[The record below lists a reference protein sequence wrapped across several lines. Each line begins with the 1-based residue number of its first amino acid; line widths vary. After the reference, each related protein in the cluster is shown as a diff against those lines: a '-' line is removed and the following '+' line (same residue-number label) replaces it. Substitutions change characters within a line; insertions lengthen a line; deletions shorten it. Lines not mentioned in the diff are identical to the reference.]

1 MADGIKPKEAASLL
15 LKEQEALKRKVK
27 AGRVL
32 NASERAIL
40 SQIASTSE
48 GTSAPE
54 TWAKNKVELASALG
68 VNRKTVDRWFEEPDH
83 PEAISNG
90 RYNIA
95 EWKTWAEAHGKKLG
109 DPAPSQAAL
118 KARQL
123 LLQNQLLQDKIDVN
137 RRKLVQVDDV
147 LKMGAGL
154 AAAVRKVAATLPS
167 MAQSLVGCELHEIEK
182 LLTQKE
188 DEIVDQLLSLKD
200 EIADLQEQEVPALQE
215 ED

>member
-1 MADGIKPKEAASLL
+1 MPEGIKPDEAAALL
-15 LKEQEALKRKVK
+15 LKEQEALKKKVK

-32 NASERAIL
+32 TASERAIV
-40 SQIASTSE
+40 SQIASTSD
-48 GTSAPE
+48 APKSE
-54 TWAKNKVELASALG
+54 VWAKNKVELASALG
-68 VNRKTVDRWFEEPDH
+68 VNRKTIERWFEEPDH
-83 PEAISNG
+83 PEAASNG

-137 RRKLVQVDDV
+137 RKNLVRVDDV
-147 LKMGAGL
+147 VKMGASL
-154 AAAVRKVAATLPS
+154 AAAVRKVAASLPS
-167 MAQSLVGCELHEIEK
+167 MAQSLVGCELREIEK

-188 DEIVDQLLSLKD
+188 DEIVDQLLTLNEDMVS
-200 EIADLQEQEVPALQE
+200 LQEQEVPALQDDE
-215 ED
+215 

>member
-1 MADGIKPKEAASLL
+1 MPEGIKPDEAAALL
-15 LKEQEALKRKVK
+15 LKEQEALKKKVK

-32 NASERAIL
+32 TASERAIV
-40 SQIASTSE
+40 SQIASTSD
-48 GTSAPE
+48 APKSE
-54 TWAKNKVELASALG
+54 VWAKNKVELASALG
-68 VNRKTVDRWFEEPDH
+68 VNRKTIERWFEEPDH
-83 PEAISNG
+83 PEAASNG

-137 RRKLVQVDDV
+137 RKNLVRVDDV
-147 LKMGAGL
+147 VKMGASL
-154 AAAVRKVAATLPS
+154 AAAVRKVAASLPS
-167 MAQSLVGCELHEIEK
+167 MAQSLVGCELREIEK

-188 DEIVDQLLSLKD
+188 DEIVDQLLSLNED
-200 EIADLQEQEVPALQE
+200 MVSLQEQEVPALQDDE
-215 ED
+215 